1 MLDLESDR
9 NNLSPSK
16 AAGNDLAADE
26 LLTIEQA
33 ISAADVA
40 DRPSQPAPALPVT
53 YYIQAIRQS
62 QGAILRTNLPHTDMQ
77 RCLETGI
84 TWLLGRSRNCAIVF
98 PEPAVSRCHA
108 VIGYEPE
115 CGFYVMDVGS
125 SNGTLCNDRRL
136 VTMQRQILRDG
147 DVLTISHIAVE
158 VFLMTEQA

>member
-9 NNLSPSK
+9 NDLSPSE
-16 AAGNDLAADE
+16 AADDDLAADE

-33 ISAADVA
+33 IPDADVA
-40 DRPSQPAPALPVT
+40 HRPSPPAPTLPVV
-53 YYIQAIRQS
+53 YYIQAIRHS
-62 QGAILRTNLPHTDMQ
+62 QGAILRTNLPHTDTQ
-77 RCLETGI
+77 RRMATGM
-84 TWLLGRSRNCAIVF
+84 TWLLGRSRNCALVF

-147 DVLTISHIAVE
+147 DVLTISHIAVK
-158 VFLMTEQA
+158 VFLMTESV